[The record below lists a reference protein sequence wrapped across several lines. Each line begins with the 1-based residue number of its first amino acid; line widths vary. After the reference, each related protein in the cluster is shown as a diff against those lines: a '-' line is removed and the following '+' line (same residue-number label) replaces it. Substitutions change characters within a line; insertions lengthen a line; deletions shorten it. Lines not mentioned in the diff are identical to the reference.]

1 MDGCGNI
8 ILLPALTHLA
18 GLRALEEWRVVKES
32 SDSNN
37 LIEQDHRRI
46 KQRLRP
52 MLGRKS
58 VETAAIVI
66 RRYGI
71 GGEDQEG
78 TIQNRQVAWAPSDAS
93 GDPAGHA
100 GRLIS
105 LGIDTATATEIVAT
119 PNLHQSHWYRGWSA
133 GPFSVPN
140 PSELLT
146 RRYQVNAS

>member
-1 MDGCGNI
+1 M
-8 ILLPALTHLA
+8 PK
-18 GLRALEEWRVVKES
+18 RVVVRS
-32 SDSNN
+32 SKYLNN

-93 GDPAGHA
+93 GDLA
-100 GRLIS
+100 GRVGRRIS

-119 PNLHQSHWYRGWSA
+119 PNLHQSHWYKGWSA